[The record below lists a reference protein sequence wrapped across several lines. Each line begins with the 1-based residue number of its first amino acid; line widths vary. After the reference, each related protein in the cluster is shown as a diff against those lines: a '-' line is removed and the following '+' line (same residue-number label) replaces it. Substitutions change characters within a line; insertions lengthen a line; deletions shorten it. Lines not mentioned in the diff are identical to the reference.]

1 MFLSVVFLSFFHF
14 SLLCFAVRSEGKRGV
29 RDRGSISLHVVHLEH
44 RPAKVRV
51 TIADVTVDLFDAGRH
66 DIAVRAHLPRL
77 EPAHSYHVRA

>member
-1 MFLSVVFLSFFHF
+1 MFLIVVFLSFFF
-14 SLLCFAVRSEGKRGV
+14 SFSVSPLVQSSTRGV

-44 RPAKVRV
+44 RAAKVRV